1 VYKKFSPNIV
11 VRPRF
16 SSHRYAIAT
25 TFLQE
30 SSDTKSE
37 GTESTDAELAS
48 RALRRSG
55 GGTGK
60 AHGGLESELAWFMKQ
75 SIQQSEVAMRLV
87 MIEFNAV
94 S

>member
-1 VYKKFSPNIV
+1 MV
-11 VRPRF
+11 VRPRLPPH
-16 SSHRYAIAT
+16 SYAIAT

-60 AHGGLESELAWFMKQ
+60 AHGGLVLELA
-75 SIQQSEVAMRLV
+75 
-87 MIEFNAV
+87 
-94 S
+94 